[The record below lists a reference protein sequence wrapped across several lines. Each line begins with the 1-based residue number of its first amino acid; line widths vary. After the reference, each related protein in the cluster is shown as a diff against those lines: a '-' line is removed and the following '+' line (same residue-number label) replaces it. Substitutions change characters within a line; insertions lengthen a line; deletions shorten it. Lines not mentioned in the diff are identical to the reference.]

1 MPNRLSGR
9 SPSSTL
15 PLTYMPPYWLFFPP
29 CFPFP
34 TWFIMPLWQSTPKPP
49 RMCNHCTYLP
59 RPSSARTSHDPPWRP
74 APVRAYRIDS
84 DSTRTFIL
92 FRLNVLQYKS
102 RTKPQYPTHPPHTV
116 SRLRPPNIIIFPGRL
131 SPASPRHSAYCCWS
145 THPAHHADCF
155 ALSDTASGAHP
166 TVSPVVPSE
175 TCPKQRRSCGSSS
188 ACVQPTCCIM
198 MAHPYNLLTPIRLQ
212 PAIYS
217 SCAMPSEGPLGRSPA
232 TIMISVN
239 VK

>member
-29 CFPFP
+29 CFRFP

-59 RPSSARTSHDPPWRP
+59 RPSSARTSHDSPWRP

-116 SRLRPPNIIIFPGRL
+116 SRLRPPKHNYIPGTALTCVTSTFSILLLVHPSGPPCRL
-131 SPASPRHSAYCCWS
+131 FRSFRHGFWRPPNSVPR
-145 THPAHHADCF
+145 
-155 ALSDTASGAHP
+155 
-166 TVSPVVPSE
+166 
-175 TCPKQRRSCGSSS
+175 
-188 ACVQPTCCIM
+188 
-198 MAHPYNLLTPIRLQ
+198 
-212 PAIYS
+212 
-217 SCAMPSEGPLGRSPA
+217 CA
-232 TIMISVN
+232 
-239 VK
+239 K